1 MKHDK
6 FLKRVSAVFSDN
18 LILKFAIFIIG
29 VATVFNAI
37 YVGRKLNEQRTIL
50 VPPQINQRMWI
61 SGSTASD
68 EYLVE
73 FARHI
78 ASLAFSYHPA
88 TVRAQFDEL
97 TRLFIPGEYDNA
109 RKVFYALA
117 NRIEETRVSSTF
129 YILPDGIKIW
139 KNRTIEIRGL
149 KTTLFPDKLSEETQ
163 MSYFIDF
170 TIVNG
175 KFGIVSILDKEGID
189 QREAENAKK

>member
-1 MKHDK
+1 MKHNK
-6 FLKRVSAVFSDN
+6 YLTRVSNVFSQN
-18 LILKFAIFIIG
+18 LLLKFAIFMIS

-37 YVGRKLNEQRTIL
+37 YVGKKLNEQKVVL
-50 VPPQINQRMWI
+50 VPPQISQKMWV

-78 ASLAFSYHPA
+78 ANLAFSYHPA
-88 TVRAQFDEL
+88 TVRSQFDEL
-97 TRLFIPGEYDNA
+97 LRLFVPGEYDNA

-129 YILPDGIKIW
+129 YIVPDGIKVW
-139 KNRTIEIRGL
+139 KNKTIEIKGL
-149 KTTLFPDKLSEETQ
+149 KMTLFPDKLSEEVQ
-163 MSYFIDF
+163 ISYFVDF
-170 TIVNG
+170 TVVNG

-189 QREAENAKK
+189 KREAENAKN